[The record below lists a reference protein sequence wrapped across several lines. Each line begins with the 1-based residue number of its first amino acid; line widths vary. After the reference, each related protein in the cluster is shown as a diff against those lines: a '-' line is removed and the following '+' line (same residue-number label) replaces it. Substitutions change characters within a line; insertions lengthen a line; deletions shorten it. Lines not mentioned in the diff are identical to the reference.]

1 MICIIIILF
10 IIILLLYYYIHKKN
24 NQNICRS
31 LEKYT
36 TTRAPDVEF
45 PFRNIKDDKYKNLN
59 IIAITAPFRTNEHKN
74 LFYKY
79 KSDGF
84 PILGVC
90 SYQAFPSPINNPH
103 EDPYFAKHNDDYV
116 NQVIGWCHCYRPEN
130 KMLQLIKHTPHK
142 LISES
147 DFLNLDNMTY
157 DPSIPKVY
165 DFIYVCL
172 QDNDMC
178 TDGWQS
184 FIRQWNLAKKCF
196 GTLCDHK
203 LKGLIIGRDKCKMD
217 FVHNCNIEI
226 EAVPF
231 QPYHE
236 FHKYIQKSRMLFVPN
251 ISDASPRVITEA
263 MVYNVPVLVNTKIIG
278 GWKYIQK
285 NTGEFFDGSPEHF
298 YTQFMKMRTKK
309 YSPRNFILKNN
320 NKVKKQFTTFL
331 KQIYPSLLDCKY
343 CRFAI

>member
-1 MICIIIILF
+1 
-10 IIILLLYYYIHKKN
+10 
-24 NQNICRS
+24 
-31 LEKYT
+31 
-36 TTRAPDVEF
+36 
-45 PFRNIKDDKYKNLN
+45 
-59 IIAITAPFRTNEHKN
+59 
-74 LFYKY
+74 
-79 KSDGF
+79 
-84 PILGVC
+84 
-90 SYQAFPSPINNPH
+90 
-103 EDPYFAKHNDDYV
+103 
-116 NQVIGWCHCYRPEN
+116 
-130 KMLQLIKHTPHK
+130 
-142 LISES
+142 
-147 DFLNLDNMTY
+147 
-157 DPSIPKVY
+157 
-165 DFIYVCL
+165 
-172 QDNDMC
+172 
-178 TDGWQS
+178 
-184 FIRQWNLAKKCF
+184 
-196 GTLCDHK
+196 
-203 LKGLIIGRDKCKMD
+203 LIIGRDKCKMD